1 MKFIEVKPEDKNYI
15 EQIIEIEKEAFGVSG
30 GVDEWILKPIIR
42 YGKVYVLLLKGE
54 VIGIS
59 EYIRSFDGEEIFL
72 YGFSVKKKYRKHGY
86 GKKMLEESVKI
97 FKENKIKR
105 ISLTVGLENQ
115 EAIELYKKLKFKNKK
130 LLEDEYGKGIDR
142 LYFVRAIK

>member
-115 EAIELYKKLKFKNKK
+115 EAIELYKKLKFENKK
-130 LLEDEYGKGIDR
+130 LLKDEYGKGIDR